1 MATNSVYVQ
10 ILKCVHSSF
19 KLLSG
24 ASPVRRDFGRGLT
37 PAQWARL
44 TSRHLCAD
52 AIDKFVR
59 TAVPGGEELAKQDPP
74 LSSSSRS
81 ARSNAGG
88 AKPPLSLVGR
98 ILSSRRRRSQSA
110 GPRDQHQSWITRK
123 LKNAF
128 SSPSKDVEK
137 TFSSNTDKR
146 SVPVPTVKV
155 TKDDMVAYL
164 EEELDGVN
172 SDAGGGANG
181 RRSSVVIL
189 SSEGGKKSSK
199 KKKSS

>member
-1 MATNSVYVQ
+1 M
-10 ILKCVHSSF
+10 
-19 KLLSG
+19 G
-24 ASPVRRDFGRGLT
+24 
-37 PAQWARL
+37 
-44 TSRHLCAD
+44 
-52 AIDKFVR
+52 
-59 TAVPGGEELAKQDPP
+59 
-74 LSSSSRS
+74 
-81 ARSNAGG
+81 
-88 AKPPLSLVGR
+88 
-98 ILSSRRRRSQSA
+98 
-110 GPRDQHQSWITRK
+110 
-123 LKNAF
+123 
-128 SSPSKDVEK
+128 SKK